1 MKYLG
6 IFQKTFV
13 YFALTD
19 RSADPQVAR
28 LVMAG
33 ATSSDNASL
42 DDEVEAPGGEPN
54 DVKASSDAS
63 QPFTPRSDATSSLSD
78 STFAPPYDAAQ
89 DSDNDIV
96 AWSNFFQGVVGLSD
110 AVCEQPRSITTLC
123 SGTTH
128 KQR

>member
-1 MKYLG
+1 MKYFC

-42 DDEVEAPGGEPN
+42 DDEVEATSL
-54 DVKASSDAS
+54 DD
-63 QPFTPRSDATSSLSD
+63 DATSSLSD

>member
-13 YFALTD
+13 YFALAD

-54 DVKASSDAS
+54 DVKASSDES

-78 STFAPPYDAAQ
+78 ST
-89 DSDNDIV
+89 DIV